1 MVTIFGKKYSREDL
15 LRRVGSLHQIVFARP
30 FQFTDSVEKGVEGV
44 HVHTGSGFS
53 FVVLFDRGM
62 DIGFAEYQGAPL
74 AWISP
79 TGYAAPSFFE
89 PKGYG
94 WLRGFYGGLLTTC
107 GLTYAGAPCVDRG
120 EELGLHGRASYTP
133 ASNHHVSYRWVGDDL
148 FVDVNGEVREASVFG
163 PNILL
168 KRRITAK
175 AGESKILI
183 HDEVVNEG
191 WDEQPFMMLYHF
203 NVGFPVVDEGSK
215 LVLTST
221 NYVPRDEEAW
231 KEHESFDR
239 FTAPVEGFREKVYFH
254 DLATDP
260 EGYAYAGIINQAFM
274 GGRGIGVYLRYKKRQ
289 LHRFIE
295 WKMMGEGTYVVGM
308 EPANCLVL
316 GRAKEREWGTLQY
329 LKTGEKREIE
339 IELGVLA
346 CAEEIESFAK
356 KVSSI
361 TGGVKP
367 MCMKSVE
374 EFVKATSTSQ
384 L

>member
-1 MVTIFGKKYSREDL
+1 
-15 LRRVGSLHQIVFARP
+15 
-30 FQFTDSVEKGVEGV
+30 
-44 HVHTGSGFS
+44 
-53 FVVLFDRGM
+53 
-62 DIGFAEYQGAPL
+62 
-74 AWISP
+74 
-79 TGYAAPSFFE
+79 
-89 PKGYG
+89 
-94 WLRGFYGGLLTTC
+94 
-107 GLTYAGAPCVDRG
+107 
-120 EELGLHGRASYTP
+120 
-133 ASNHHVSYRWVGDDL
+133 
-148 FVDVNGEVREASVFG
+148 
-163 PNILL
+163 
-168 KRRITAK
+168 
-175 AGESKILI
+175 
-183 HDEVVNEG
+183 
-191 WDEQPFMMLYHF
+191 MLYHF

-221 NYVPRDEEAW
+221 KYVPRDEEAW
-231 KEHESFDR
+231 KEHESFNR

-329 LKTGEKREIE
+329 LKPGEKREIE

>member
-1 MVTIFGKKYSREDL
+1 MVVIFGRRYSREDL
-15 LRRVGSLHQIVFARP
+15 LKRVGSLHQLVFARP
-30 FQFTDSVEKGVEGV
+30 FQFTDGVEKGVEAV

-62 DIGFAEYQGAPL
+62 DIGFAEYQGVPL

-89 PKGYG
+89 PRGYG

-107 GLTYAGAPCVDRG
+107 GLTYAGAPCVDMG

-133 ASNHHVSYRWVGDDL
+133 ASNRRVSYSWVGEDL
-148 FVDVNGEVREASVFG
+148 FVSVYGEVREASVFG

-168 KRRITAK
+168 RRTITAK
-175 AGESKILI
+175 VGENKILI
-183 HDEVVNEG
+183 HDEVDNEG
-191 WDEQPFMMLYHF
+191 WEKQPFMVLYHF

-221 NYVPRDEEAW
+221 KYVPRDEEAW
-231 KEHESFDR
+231 KEYESFDR
-239 FTAPVEGFREKVYFH
+239 FTAPVKGFHEKVYFH

-260 EGYAYAGIINQAFM
+260 EGYAYAGIINPAFM
-274 GGRGIGVYLRYKKRQ
+274 GGRGIGVYLRYKKQQ

-295 WKMMGEGTYVVGM
+295 WKMMGEGSYVVGM

-329 LKTGEKREIE
+329 LKPGEKRVIE
-339 IELGVLA
+339 IELGVLT
-346 CAEEIESFAK
+346 CSEEIENFSR

-361 TGGVKP
+361 TGGKKP
-367 MCMKSVE
+367 LCLKSVE
-374 EFVKATSTSQ
+374 EFVKTTSTSQ